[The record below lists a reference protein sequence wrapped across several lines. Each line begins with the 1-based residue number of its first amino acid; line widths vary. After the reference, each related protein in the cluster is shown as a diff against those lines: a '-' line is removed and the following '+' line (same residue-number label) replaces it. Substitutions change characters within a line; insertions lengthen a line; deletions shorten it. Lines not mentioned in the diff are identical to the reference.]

1 MAQSHENYSPFASRQ
16 LVVLATGQQVRLPTC
31 GIWHSYKSALKDTD
45 THLQFITGL
54 GSDECGVS
62 VTVETNDYD
71 YAHDRAARPVTQKDI
86 DDYRF
91 VAQAACKFYTEV
103 FINVRNERA
112 NPRRRRQG
120 HRFASA
126 GVVA

>member
-1 MAQSHENYSPFASRQ
+1 MAQETYSPFTSRQ
-16 LVVLATGQQVRLPTC
+16 LVVLATGQQVKLPTC

-54 GSDECGVS
+54 GGDVS
-62 VTVETNDYD
+62 VTIETNDHD
-71 YAHDRAARPVTQKDI
+71 YAHDAFARPISQDDI
-86 DDYRF
+86 EDYRF

-103 FINVRNERA
+103 FINVRNARTHT
-112 NPRRRRQG
+112 RRRRQG
-120 HRFASA
+120 HQFVSP